1 MPAPRQNKDGN
12 NHASH
17 VPQLES
23 QSLMKTMTSG
33 GRGSFV
39 LTDNDASGQGNTGSE
54 PTLEALR
61 REGAKNF
68 IYIPQLEPM
77 PI

>member
-1 MPAPRQNKDGN
+1 M
-12 NHASH
+12 
-17 VPQLES
+17 
-23 QSLMKTMTSG
+23 MKAMTSG

-39 LTDNDASGQGNTGSE
+39 LTDHDASGQGNTGSE